1 MQRATAYSFQWP
13 YSMQFTKQLLY
24 KILRE
29 SIVMYIITWPLLLY
43 AWHCDCCWYTALS
56 NTWSY
61 S

>member
-1 MQRATAYSFQWP
+1 
-13 YSMQFTKQLLY
+13 MQFTKQLLY

-56 NTWSY
+56 NTWTY